1 MTITCSLTFLYAN
14 VPIFNYSCL
23 RLIQGSRLDSY
34 ARYSLWE
41 GGLDYRHGTGHGVG
55 AFLNVHEGN
64 NLSCKTSV
72 FLRFTNMALS
82 NRTDFNRTDVN
93 AAMD

>member
-1 MTITCSLTFLYAN
+1 MTWLLVYSLTFLTCLFLT
-14 VPIFNYSCL
+14 ILGL

-64 NLSCKTSV
+64 LCLV
-72 FLRFTNMALS
+72 
-82 NRTDFNRTDVN
+82 
-93 AAMD
+93 